1 MQTRRQEEEAKR
13 REQELRTQEEKSL
26 YISNMFG
33 VDFNIDFL
41 KKASIDYKNLRLDMF
56 KDETMK
62 ALQEKSFKG
71 LYLRLQFWINQI
83 YKSLHLDNRKALFKL
98 HNNNHMV
105 MKSIILFLSYL
116 RDVVLDLRVQG
127 ISDIESYEWQKQ
139 MRLTWNASE
148 PGCKVECGGW
158 SSYQGNEYLGSR
170 YRLPITPLTNRYFV
184 FRSAALR
191 EKSAVILE
199 CVSDQS
205 HTKDIYEEY
214 SNICTV
220 CMQTFQCK
228 DSVQTLGSQLKSLL
242 KYLKGA
248 ASVNAWVH
256 YEHLDKLTYS
266 EFKAFTKEIQMMQRQ
281 FITQELTNALK
292 DLHMINQVLM
302 K

>member
-1 MQTRRQEEEAKR
+1 METRRQEEEAKR

-26 YISNMFG
+26 YINNMFG

-41 KKASIDYKNLRLDMF
+41 EEASIDYKNLRLDMF

-83 YKSLHLDNRKALFKL
+83 YKSLHLDNHKALFKL
-98 HNNNHMV
+98 HNNHHMV

-116 RDVVLDLRVQG
+116 RDVVLNLRVQG

-184 FRSAALR
+184 F
-191 EKSAVILE
+191 
-199 CVSDQS
+199 
-205 HTKDIYEEY
+205 
-214 SNICTV
+214 
-220 CMQTFQCK
+220 
-228 DSVQTLGSQLKSLL
+228 
-242 KYLKGA
+242 
-248 ASVNAWVH
+248 
-256 YEHLDKLTYS
+256 
-266 EFKAFTKEIQMMQRQ
+266 
-281 FITQELTNALK
+281 
-292 DLHMINQVLM
+292 
-302 K
+302 